1 MKYATNSKTLTAKTQ
16 FAKISD
22 TKTLA
27 YRTFGE
33 GSPIILANRFRG
45 DLDSWDPAFLD
56 LLAENHQV
64 VIFQFNGTGS
74 SKGIQAKT
82 NMEMAQDIIDIADY
96 LKIDKFAVAGWS
108 QGGFAA
114 QIVIADYPE
123 RIHHGILIGTR
134 IPGKESS
141 PIKDIFF
148 EHALKPHN
156 DLSDEIVLFFNPHY
170 AQSVKAAQDSHE
182 RLAMRTTD
190 NALPVTEDQY
200 KKMIMVSGFREDAY
214 GTLEK
219 MKKSKVPVLSIVG
232 EDDICFPA
240 EDWFAMKGKLPSVQV
255 LLLPASG
262 HGPQHQ
268 YPELSAGYINQFLK
282 NN

>member
-1 MKYATNSKTLTAKTQ
+1 MKNLENSKTLKAKTQ
-16 FAKISD
+16 YAEINESKKI
-22 TKTLA
+22 A

-56 LLAENHQV
+56 FLAEKHQV
-64 VIFQFNGTGS
+64 VIFQYSGTGS
-74 SKGIQAKT
+74 STGAQAKT

-96 LKIDKFAVAGWS
+96 LKIDKFSVGGWS

-114 QIVIADYPE
+114 QIVITEFPE

-134 IPGKESS
+134 VPGKESS

-148 EHALKPHN
+148 EHALKPEN
-156 DLSDEIVLFFNPHY
+156 DLHDEVVLFFNPQY
-170 AQSVKAAQDSHE
+170 PVSVKAAEESHD
-182 RLAMRTTD
+182 RLAMRKSD
-190 NALPVTEDQY
+190 RSLPITPDQY
-200 KKMIMVSGFREDAY
+200 KQMVQVTGFREDTY
-214 GTLEK
+214 GTFEK
-219 MKKSKVPVLSIVG
+219 MKNTNVPVLSIVG

-240 EDWFAMKGKLPSVQV
+240 EDWFAMKGKLPTVQV
-255 LLLPASG
+255 LLLPSSG

-268 YPELSAGYINQFLK
+268 YPELSASYINQFIDL
-282 NN
+282 N

>member
-1 MKYATNSKTLTAKTQ
+1 MKYSQNSKTLTAKTQ

-22 TKTLA
+22 SKTLA
-27 YRTFGE
+27 FRTFGE

-56 LLAENHQV
+56 QLAESHQV
-64 VIFQFNGTGS
+64 VIFQFSGTGS
-74 SKGIQAKT
+74 SIGIQAKT
-82 NMEMAQDIIDIADY
+82 NMEMAQDIIDIADF

-123 RIHHGILIGTR
+123 RILQGILIGTR
-134 IPGKESS
+134 VPGKESS

-148 EHALKPHN
+148 EHALKPMN
-156 DLSDEIVLFFNPHY
+156 DLSDEIVLFFNPQY
-170 AQSVKAAQDSHE
+170 PVSIKAAEESHD
-182 RLAMRTTD
+182 RLAMRTSD
-190 NALPVTEDQY
+190 KAIPVTPDQY
-200 KKMIMVSGFREDAY
+200 KQMIMVSGFREDAY
-214 GTLEK
+214 GTFEK
-219 MKKSKVPVLSIVG
+219 MKRSKVPVLSIVG

-240 EDWFAMKGKLPSVQV
+240 EDWFAMKGKLPTVQV

-268 YPELSAGYINQFLK
+268 YPELSAGYINEFLK